1 MQFSLEIPED
11 ENENYAES
19 LTVDLGGVDLHL
31 DGETYSASFT
41 GIDRYAFAL
50 AVLDEEEVVDKE
62 VVATFMA
69 LMSYTQSDSLQVLT
83 NQDFYESIAFMALKT
98 LERLKESE

>member
-31 DGETYSASFT
+31 DGETYSAAFT

-50 AVLDEEEVVDKE
+50 AVLDEEEVVDKYTLENFMVRMARTQDEPLE
-62 VVATFMA
+62 VVV
-69 LMSYTQSDSLQVLT
+69 SR
-83 NQDFYESIAFMALKT
+83 DFYESIAFMALKT